1 MEKTV
6 FSLPALLWQV
16 FNILVLLAVFA
27 FLGWRVVKVI
37 CRRLAAK
44 RRHRP

>member
-16 FNILVLLAVFA
+16 FNIVVLLAVFA
-27 FLGWRVVKVI
+27 FLGWRVVTVI
-37 CRRLAAK
+37 RRRLAA
-44 RRHRP
+44 RRRRKP

>member
-6 FSLPALLWQV
+6 FSLPSLLWQT

-27 FLGWRVVKVI
+27 FLGWRVLKVI
-37 CRRLAAK
+37 QRRLAVK
-44 RRHRP
+44 RRRKP